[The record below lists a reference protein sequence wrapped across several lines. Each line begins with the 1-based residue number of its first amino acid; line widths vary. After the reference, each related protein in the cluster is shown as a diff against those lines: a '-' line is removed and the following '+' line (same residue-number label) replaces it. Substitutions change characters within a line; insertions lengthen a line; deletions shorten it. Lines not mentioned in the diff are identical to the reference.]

1 MPANRKRESASE
13 GSQSGGGEPSAAA
26 GARFQR
32 VERQRLSDRVA
43 QELLRL
49 IARGEVAP
57 GDRLPGER
65 QLAELM
71 KVSRVSVRAA
81 LQQLK
86 AQGVVTAVQGGGTR
100 VVANAEEIDA
110 GLAQLVRADAGN
122 LHDLAEIRA
131 NLEVWAARRA
141 AQRATPEQLAEIE
154 AALADMADP
163 ERPARFKAED
173 DLHFHMAIARAS
185 GSAVYMHLMTVLG
198 EVLERS
204 FAYHR
209 YSLYA
214 TEEDD
219 QRFLEQH
226 RRVANAIRAA
236 DPEAAAERMRE
247 HLDAVLSKYS
257 NGTESRLPIKLAA
270 GR

>member
-1 MPANRKRESASE
+1 VPADRKTESAAKALRSR
-13 GSQSGGGEPSAAA
+13 GETPPAA

-32 VERQRLSDRVA
+32 IERQRLSDRVS

-49 IARGEVAP
+49 IAAGELAP

-71 KVSRVSVRAA
+71 KVSRVSVRAG

-86 AQGVVTAVQGGGTR
+86 ARGVVASVQGGGTR
-100 VVANAEEIDA
+100 VIAAAAEIDT
-110 GLAQLVRADAGN
+110 GLTQLVRADAGN

-141 AQRATPEQLAEIE
+141 AENAEPAQLAEIE
-154 AALADMADP
+154 AAFAAMADP
-163 ERPARFKAED
+163 ERPAAFKAED
-173 DLHFHMAIARAS
+173 DLRFHMAIAKAS

-214 TEEDD
+214 SAEDD
-219 QRFLEQH
+219 RRFLEQH
-226 RRVANAIRAA
+226 RRVADAIRAR

-247 HLDAVLSKYS
+247 HLDAVLAKYS
-257 NGTESRLPIKLAA
+257 DGSESPLPIELVAE
-270 GR
+270 R